1 MITLYGMPSPNV
13 LKILLMLE
21 EAGLP
26 YELRHVAV
34 LRGEGQAPWFRALNP
49 FGKVPVIIDRTNG
62 GQHILFES
70 GAILIYLAETYAPAL
85 LPAAGP
91 ARWHTLEWLTAQ
103 IAYAGPM
110 LGQMNHFQLL
120 PSEANS
126 YAANRYRDQAR
137 LVYRH
142 FDDRL
147 GQVPWLGGDEY
158 TIADIAMHPWSAYLI
173 RHGFDEADFPHL
185 AAWSARIDQRP
196 AWTRAHAAIP
206 ILVGDPSMSASQAE
220 MDIFFGRS
228 EAGPPSDMARYA
240 ALGPM
245 VRPGT

>member
-26 YELRHVAV
+26 YELKHVAV
-34 LRGEGQAPWFRALNP
+34 LRGEGQAPWLRALNP
-49 FGKVPVIIDRTNG
+49 FGKVPVIIDRVDSEERVF
-62 GQHILFES
+62 FES

-85 LPAAGP
+85 LPQSGP
-91 ARWHTLEWLTAQ
+91 ARWRTLEWVAAQ
-103 IAYAGPM
+103 VAYAGPM
-110 LGQMNHFQLL
+110 LGQMNHFQLV
-120 PSEANS
+120 PSEGNS
-126 YAANRYRDQAR
+126 YAAARYRDQAQ

-147 GQVPWLGGDEY
+147 AQAPWLGGEQY
-158 TIADIAMHPWSAYLI
+158 SIADIAMHPWSAYLA
-173 RHGFDEADFPHL
+173 RHGFDAADFPHL
-185 AAWSARIDQRP
+185 TAWSARIDQRP
-196 AWTRAHAAIP
+196 AWGRAHAAIP
-206 ILVGDPSMSASQAE
+206 TLVGDPTMSASDAE

-228 EAGPPSDMARYA
+228 QPGPPSDMASYA

-245 VRPGT
+245 IRPGA